1 MVLDSELVLVVLD
14 SEVPGEVLSLIVSWD
29 SRV

>member
-1 MVLDSELVLVVLD
+1 MVLDSELVLVALGSV
-14 SEVPGEVLSLIVSWD
+14 VPGMGFFLLVSWD